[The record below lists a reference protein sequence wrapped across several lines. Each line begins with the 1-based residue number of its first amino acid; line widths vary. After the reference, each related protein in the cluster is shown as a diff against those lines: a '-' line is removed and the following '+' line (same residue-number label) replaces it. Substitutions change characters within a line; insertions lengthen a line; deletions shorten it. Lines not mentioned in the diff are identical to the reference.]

1 MKPIFKQVL
10 VPAMSAIAGGLV
22 VLGAIKFSPRF
33 QSKVDGVNQAKQTH
47 DAIYDDIFKKQDGIR
62 NQFDN
67 IFNDDVFNQGD
78 PFDQMRKMRDQMEK
92 RIQGLNANHLNSSNP
107 FDSWFS
113 DKFGGGTINDISKR
127 EDDSSVYY
135 DIKVEDVKSTSINTK
150 VENGYITITGTTE
163 KKSSTSDERETDG
176 FSAKSV
182 YKSTFNRTF
191 PLPEQ
196 VDQNKMQMTSEKDK
210 IVLKFPKIK
219 T

>member
-1 MKPIFKQVL
+1 MTTFSINNMESETSSTIFL
-10 VPAMSAIAGGLV
+10 MTIFL
-22 VLGAIKFSPRF
+22 IKETRSIKCERCATGHRP
-33 QSKVDGVNQAKQTH
+33 
-47 DAIYDDIFKKQDGIR
+47 
-62 NQFDN
+62 
-67 IFNDDVFNQGD
+67 
-78 PFDQMRKMRDQMEK
+78 
-92 RIQGLNANHLNSSNP
+92 SSNP

-113 DKFGGGTINDISKR
+113 DKFGGGTIKDISKR

-163 KKSSTSDERETDG
+163 KRNDTSDEKENDG
-176 FSAKSV
+176 LSSQSV
-182 YKSTFNRTF
+182 YKSTFHRTF

>member
-1 MKPIFKQVL
+1 MKPILKQVL
-10 VPAMSAIAGGLV
+10 VPTVSAIAGGLV
-22 VLGAIKFSPRF
+22 VLGTLKLSPNL
-33 QSKVDGVNQAKQTH
+33 QSKIDAGNPAKQSH
-47 DAIYDDIFKKQDGIR
+47 ESIYDDIFRKQDGIR
-62 NQFDN
+62 NQFDS
-67 IFNDDVFNQGD
+67 IFNDDIFGQDD
-78 PFDQMRKMRDQMEK
+78 PFNQMRKMREQMEK
-92 RIQGLNANHLNSSNP
+92 RMDGLGERHGKSSNP

-113 DKFGGGTINDISKR
+113 DKFGGGTVNDISKR
-127 EDDSSVYY
+127 EDDKSVYY
-135 DIKVEDVKSTSINTK
+135 DIKVDDLNSTSINTK

-163 KKSSTSDERETDG
+163 KKSSSGDKESND

-196 VDQNKMQMTSEKDK
+196 VDENKMQMTSEKDK